1 VKLTVFQS
9 SKGDCLLLESG
20 DGKRMLVDGGMSS
33 SYKAHVAPTLGALR
47 DANEVLDLVYLSH
60 IDEDHIDGVL
70 TLMDTE
76 LDWRVHDFQLQN
88 GNATH
93 KPPKQPR
100 PPDVGELWHNAFSE
114 QVDDTGRVADLL
126 ASTAAVLDL
135 GQEPDDRERAERH
148 RDLATS
154 VPQGIRLSRRV
165 GAEQLQIPLNHAFG
179 GKLAMVRDGQQPI
192 PLGSVSLTVIG
203 PFEAD
208 LQTLRDEWNKWLED
222 NEKTLAE
229 TQARMRA
236 DIERLGTG
244 EVERFRTA
252 LVLQA
257 GQLGNREDVTAP
269 NLASLMLLAEEG
281 TKTVLLTGDGHA
293 DDVLKGLEKTGKLNG
308 NGTIHVDVLKVQHH
322 GAVANLTKDF
332 CRRVTADHYVFCGN
346 GAHDNPELEVLD
358 LFLKSRLG
366 PPPVGGPFKLWF
378 NSRSTVT
385 TKSNRAQMTKVE
397 QLVTDRAGQHPG
409 AFEFEFLEDSFFE
422 LDV

>member
-33 SYKAHVAPTLGALR
+33 SYRAHVAPTLGALR
-47 DANEVLDLVYLSH
+47 DAGEILDLVYVSH

-76 LDWRVHDFQLQN
+76 LEWRVHDFQLQN

-100 PPDVGELWHNAFSE
+100 PPQVGELWHNAFSE
-114 QVDDTGRVADLL
+114 QVDDTRPIADLL

-135 GQEPDDRERAERH
+135 GQEPDDREHAERH

-154 VPQGIRLSRRV
+154 VDQGIRLSRRV
-165 GAEQLQIPLNHAFG
+165 SAEQLQIPLNQAFG
-179 GKLAMVRDGQQPI
+179 GQLAMVRDGQQAI

-208 LQTLRDEWNKWLED
+208 LENLREEWKKWLKENED
-222 NEKTLAE
+222 KLAE
-229 TQARMRA
+229 TRARMRA

-252 LVLQA
+252 LELQA
-257 GQLGNREDVTAP
+257 GQLGDRDEVTAP

-293 DDVLKGLEKTGKLNG
+293 NEVLRGLEQAGRLDANG
-308 NGTIHVDVLKVQHH
+308 AIHVDVLKVQHH
-322 GAVANLTKDF
+322 GAEFNVTPDF
-332 CRRVTADHYVFCGN
+332 CSRVTADHYVFCGN
-346 GAHDNPELEVLD
+346 GAHHNPDLRVLD
-358 LFLKSRLG
+358 LFLDSRLG
-366 PPPVGGPFKLWF
+366 PPAVGGPFNLWF
-378 NSRSTVT
+378 NSRTSVT
-385 TKSNRAQMTKVE
+385 TKSNREHMDKVE
-397 QLVTDRAGQHPG
+397 QLVTDRAGQQAG